1 MTVAT
6 LRLDLRISHCNSSRD
21 LRRQMQAIMEK
32 LHRHFNVSVA
42 DTERPGHSDQAI
54 LLVAA
59 VGRNRHDTLEILE
72 HVADAIAVH
81 PRTEVLGHAIT
92 EV

>member
-6 LRLDLRISHCNSSRD
+6 LRLDLRISHCHSSRD
-21 LRRQMQAIMEK
+21 MRRQVRAMMDK

-42 DTERPGHSDQAI
+42 EAVRSAGPDQAV
-54 LLVAA
+54 LLVAV
-59 VGRNRHDTLEILE
+59 VGRTRHDALEILE
-72 HVADAIAVH
+72 RVADAIAVH